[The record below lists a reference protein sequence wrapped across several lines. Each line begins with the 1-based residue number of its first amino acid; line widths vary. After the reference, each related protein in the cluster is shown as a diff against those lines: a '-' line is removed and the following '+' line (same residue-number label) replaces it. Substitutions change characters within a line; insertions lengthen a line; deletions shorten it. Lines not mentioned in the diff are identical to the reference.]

1 MVEYVRIG
9 GMSTSIGRTPVVETT
24 ITARYWAGARS
35 ATGVDEDVFEVTGPL
50 TLAEVVARVLSAH
63 PGPDVARTIGVC
75 SVLLG
80 DRPVGTEDANDVVVP
95 PGATVEFLP
104 PFAGG

>member
-1 MVEYVRIG
+1 M
-9 GMSTSIGRTPVVETT
+9 
-24 ITARYWAGARS
+24 
-35 ATGVDEDVFEVTGPL
+35 
-50 TLAEVVARVLSAH
+50 LAAH

-80 DRPVGTEDANDVVVP
+80 DRPVSSEDAADVLVD
-95 PGATVEFLP
+95 PGTTVEFLP

>member
-1 MVEYVRIG
+1 
-9 GMSTSIGRTPVVETT
+9 MSTPSAPSRKVETT
-24 ITARYWAGARS
+24 VTARYWAGAR
-35 ATGVDEDVFEVTGPL
+35 AAAGVAEDVFEVTGPI
-50 TLAEVVARVLSAH
+50 TLAEVVRRVLIAH

-80 DRPVGTEDANDVVVP
+80 DRPVSSEDAADVLVG
-95 PGATVEFLP
+95 PGTTVEFLP

>member
-1 MVEYVRIG
+1 
-9 GMSTSIGRTPVVETT
+9 MSTPSAPSRKVETT
-24 ITARYWAGARS
+24 VTARYWAGAR
-35 ATGVDEDVFEVTGPL
+35 AAAGVAEDVFEVTGPI
-50 TLAEVVARVLSAH
+50 TLAEVVRRVLTAH

-80 DRPVGTEDANDVVVP
+80 DRPASSEDAAEVLVD
-95 PGATVEFLP
+95 PGTTVEFLP

>member
-1 MVEYVRIG
+1 MAEYDRIG
-9 GMSTSIGRTPVVETT
+9 AVSIESSPTSEAET

-35 ATGVDEDVFEVTGPL
+35 AAGVDHDVFEVPGPV
-50 TLAEVVARVLSAH
+50 TLAEVLRRVLAAH
-63 PGPDVARTIGVC
+63 PGVEAARTIGVC
-75 SVLLG
+75 AVLVG
-80 DRPVGTEDANDVVVP
+80 DRPVGAGDADAVMVS

>member
-1 MVEYVRIG
+1 
-9 GMSTSIGRTPVVETT
+9 MSTPSAPSRKVETT
-24 ITARYWAGARS
+24 VTARYWAGAR
-35 ATGVDEDVFEVTGPL
+35 AAAGVAEDVFEVTGPI
-50 TLAEVVARVLSAH
+50 TLAEVVRRVLTAH

-80 DRPVGTEDANDVVVP
+80 DRPVGSEDAAEVLVD
-95 PGATVEFLP
+95 PGTTVEFLP

>member
-1 MVEYVRIG
+1 
-9 GMSTSIGRTPVVETT
+9 MSTPSAPSRKVETT
-24 ITARYWAGARS
+24 VTARYWAGAR
-35 ATGVDEDVFEVTGPL
+35 AAAGVAEDVFEVTGPI
-50 TLAEVVARVLSAH
+50 TLAEVVRRVLTAH

-80 DRPVGTEDANDVVVP
+80 DRPVGSEDASEVLVD
-95 PGATVEFLP
+95 PGTTVEFLP

>member
-1 MVEYVRIG
+1 
-9 GMSTSIGRTPVVETT
+9 MSTPIGRPSAVETV

-35 ATGVDEDVFEVTGPL
+35 AAGVDEDVFEVTGPVTL
-50 TLAEVVARVLSAH
+50 TELVGRVLAAH
-63 PGPDVARTIGVC
+63 PGPQVARTIGVC

-80 DRPVGTEDANDVVVP
+80 DRPVSSQEADDVVVA

>member
-1 MVEYVRIG
+1 
-9 GMSTSIGRTPVVETT
+9 MSTPSVPSRKVETT
-24 ITARYWAGARS
+24 VTARYWAGARS
-35 ATGVDEDVFEVTGPL
+35 AAGVGEDVFEVSGPIS
-50 TLAEVVARVLSAH
+50 LAEVVRRVLTAH

-80 DRPVGTEDANDVVVP
+80 DRPVSSEDAEKVLVD
-95 PGATVEFLP
+95 PGTTVEFLP

>member
-1 MVEYVRIG
+1 V
-9 GMSTSIGRTPVVETT
+9 STPSAPSRKVETT
-24 ITARYWAGARS
+24 VTARYWAGAR
-35 ATGVDEDVFEVTGPL
+35 AAAGVAEDVFEVTGPI
-50 TLAEVVARVLSAH
+50 TLAEVVRRVLTAH

-80 DRPVGTEDANDVVVP
+80 DRPVSSEDAAEVLVD

>member
-1 MVEYVRIG
+1 
-9 GMSTSIGRTPVVETT
+9 MSTPITPQRDAETG

-35 ATGVDEDVFEVTGPL
+35 AAGVNEDVFEVTGPV
-50 TLAEVVARVLSAH
+50 TLADVVRLVLAAH
-63 PGPDVARTIGVC
+63 PGPQAARTIGVC

-80 DRPVGTEDANDVVVP
+80 DQPVSSADAAGVVVP
-95 PGATVEFLP
+95 PGSTVEFLP

>member
-1 MVEYVRIG
+1 MAEYVRIG
-9 GMSTSIGRTPVVETT
+9 RVSTPIVRTPEVETG

-35 ATGVDEDVFEVTGPL
+35 AAGVDADVFEVTGPV
-50 TLAEVVARVLSAH
+50 TLAEIVRRVLTAH
-63 PGPDVARTIGVC
+63 PGPEVARTIGVC

-80 DRPVGTEDANDVVVP
+80 DRPVSTEDAADVVVA
-95 PGATVEFLP
+95 PGSTVEFLP

>member
-1 MVEYVRIG
+1 VEYVRIG
-9 GMSTSIGRTPVVETT
+9 GVSTPIDGTREVETA

-35 ATGVDEDVFEVTGPL
+35 AAGVDEDVFEVAGPL
-50 TLAEVVARVLSAH
+50 TLAEVVRRVLSAH

-80 DRPVGTEDANDVVVP
+80 DRPVGTADADDVVVA
-95 PGATVEFLP
+95 PGTTVEFLP

>member
-1 MVEYVRIG
+1 
-9 GMSTSIGRTPVVETT
+9 MSTPIGRTREVETV
-24 ITARYWAGARS
+24 TARYWAGARS
-35 ATGVDEDVFEVTGPL
+35 AAGVAEDVFEVTGPV
-50 TLAEVVARVLSAH
+50 TLAEVLRRVLSAH

-80 DRPVGTEDANDVVVP
+80 DRPVGTEDADEVVVA

>member
-9 GMSTSIGRTPVVETT
+9 LVSTPSAPSRKVETT
-24 ITARYWAGARS
+24 VTARYWAGARS
-35 ATGVDEDVFEVTGPL
+35 AAGVEQDVFDVSGPIS
-50 TLAEVVARVLSAH
+50 LAEVVRRVLSAH
-63 PGPDVARTIGVC
+63 PGADVARTIGVC

-80 DRPVGTEDANDVVVP
+80 DRPVSSENASDVVVD

>member
-1 MVEYVRIG
+1 MAEYVRISGVSTPTG
-9 GMSTSIGRTPVVETT
+9 GTRDVETV

-35 ATGVDEDVFEVTGPL
+35 AAGVDEDVFEVTGPV
-50 TLAEVVARVLSAH
+50 TLAEIVRRVLSAH
-63 PGPDVARTIGVC
+63 PGPDVARTIQVC

-80 DRPVGTEDANDVVVP
+80 DRPVSSEDAGDVVVA
-95 PGATVEFLP
+95 PGSTIEFLP

>member
-1 MVEYVRIG
+1 
-9 GMSTSIGRTPVVETT
+9 MSTPIGRTREVETV
-24 ITARYWAGARS
+24 TARYWAGARS
-35 ATGVDEDVFEVTGPL
+35 AAGVAEDVFAVTGPV
-50 TLAEVVARVLSAH
+50 TLAEVLRLVLSAH

-80 DRPVGTEDANDVVVP
+80 DRPVGTEDADEVVVA

>member
-1 MVEYVRIG
+1 
-9 GMSTSIGRTPVVETT
+9 MSSETGHSSVVETT

-35 ATGVDEDVFEVTGPL
+35 AAGVEQDVFEVPGPL
-50 TLAEVVARVLSAH
+50 TLAEVRALVLAAH

-75 SVLLG
+75 SVLVG
-80 DRPVGTEDANDVVVP
+80 DRPVSTQDASAVVVE
-95 PGATVEFLP
+95 PGTTVEFLP

>member
-1 MVEYVRIG
+1 
-9 GMSTSIGRTPVVETT
+9 MSPETGHSSEVETT

-35 ATGVDEDVFEVTGPL
+35 AAGVERDVFEVPGPL
-50 TLAEVVARVLSAH
+50 TLAEVRALVLAAH

-75 SVLLG
+75 SVLVG
-80 DRPVGTEDANDVVVP
+80 DRPVSTQDAGAVVVE
-95 PGATVEFLP
+95 PGTTVEFLP